1 MNQQQ
6 TIANEV
12 ELSGY
17 GLFKGAPAKLCFKP
31 AQPDTGIV
39 FVRPDP
45 ERVLQVAALVDNVA
59 PRQRRTA
66 LQNGSFTVDLV
77 EHCLS
82 AAWGLGI
89 DNLIVQ
95 TYAAELPGLDGSPEP
110 YARALLSAGI
120 VQQDADRRLFRPSEP
135 VFVSEGPAN
144 IAVLPSQEPGLNIL
158 FEMDYPD
165 VPGLPRQVFSFTAD
179 PVSYMK
185 ELARARTFLLE
196 SEAKYYQQQGLGT
209 HLTPA
214 DILVISYKGKPIR
227 NRLRYPDELV
237 RHKVVDLLGDLALL
251 GRPIQARIIAHRAGH
266 ALAHKLVRKLKQAA
280 VLKDRTDKSI
290 SGPVM
295 DVQQLLRILPHR
307 YPFLLVDRVIE
318 LDGER
323 RAVGIK
329 NVTFNEQFFQ
339 GHFPGTPIMPG
350 VLIVEAMAQ
359 LSGVLFSQKLEHTS
373 QLAVLLSM
381 DKVKIRRPVVP
392 GDQLILEA
400 QTVRVRSRTGC
411 CYCKATVGD
420 KLVAEAEIK
429 FMLVDADPS
438 L

>member
-1 MNQQQ
+1 MSQQQ

-17 GLFKGAPAKLCFKP
+17 GLFKGAPAKLRFKP

-39 FVRPDP
+39 FVRTDP
-45 ERVLQVAALVDNVA
+45 EKVLQVAALVDNVA

-66 LQNGSFTVDLV
+66 LQNGSFSVDLV

-82 AAWGLGI
+82 AACGLGI

-95 TYAAELPGLDGSPEP
+95 TDADELPGLDGSAEP
-110 YARALLSAGI
+110 YAKALLSAGI
-120 VQQDADRRLFRPSEP
+120 VSQDADRRLFQLSEP
-135 VFVSEGPAN
+135 VFVSDGPAN
-144 IAVLPSQEPGLNIL
+144 IAALPWQGPGLTIL

-165 VPGLPRQVFSFTAD
+165 VPSLPPQVFSFTAD
-179 PVSYMK
+179 PTRYMK
-185 ELARARTFLLE
+185 DLARARTFLLE
-196 SEAKYYQQQGLGT
+196 AEAKKCQQQGLGK
-209 HLTPA
+209 HLTFA
-214 DILVISYKGKPIR
+214 DILVIGEKGKPIK
-227 NRLRYPDELV
+227 NKLRYPDELV
-237 RHKVVDLLGDLALL
+237 RHKVADLLGDLALL
-251 GRPIQARIIAHRAGH
+251 GRPLQARIIAHRAGH
-266 ALAHKLVRKLKQAA
+266 ALAHKLVRRLKQAA
-280 VLKDRTDKSI
+280 VLKDRADKSTAAPI
-290 SGPVM
+290 M

-318 LDGER
+318 LEGER

-359 LSGVLFSQKLEHTS
+359 LSGVLFSQKLEHTG

-400 QTVRVRSRTGC
+400 TTLRIRSRTGC
-411 CYCKATVGD
+411 CSCKAMVGD

>member
-1 MNQQQ
+1 MSQQQ

-12 ELSGY
+12 ELTGR
-17 GLFKGAPAKLCFKP
+17 GLFKGVSATLRFKP

-45 ERVLQVAALVDNVA
+45 ERVLQVAALVENVSSR
-59 PRQRRTA
+59 PRRTA
-66 LQNGSFTVDLV
+66 LQNGSFSVDLV

-82 AAWGLGI
+82 ATCGLGV

-95 TYAAELPGLDGSPEP
+95 TDADELPGQDGSAEP

-120 VQQDADRRLFRPSEP
+120 VQQDVERRVFQLSEP
-135 VFVSEGPAN
+135 VFVSDGPAS
-144 IAVLPSQEPGLNIL
+144 IAALPSDDPGLTIL
-158 FEMDYPD
+158 FEIDYPD
-165 VPGLPRQVFSFTAD
+165 IPGLARQVFSFTSD
-179 PVSYMK
+179 PARYMQD
-185 ELARARTFLLE
+185 LAKARTFLSE
-196 SEAKYYQQQGLGT
+196 SEAQQCQQQGIGK
-209 HLTPA
+209 HLTAA
-214 DILVISYKGKPIR
+214 DILVIGDNGKPIK
-227 NRLRYPDELV
+227 NKFRYPDELV
-237 RHKVVDLLGDLALL
+237 RHKVADLLGDLALL
-251 GRPIQARIIAHRAGH
+251 GRPLQARIVAYRAGH
-266 ALAHKLVRKLKQAA
+266 ALAHKLVRKLRQAA
-280 VLKDRTDKSI
+280 VLKSRADKSLAPPI
-290 SGPVM
+290 M

-323 RAVGIK
+323 LVVGVK

-359 LSGVLFSQKLEHTS
+359 LSGVLFIQKLEHTG
-373 QLAVLLSM
+373 QLAVLLGM

-400 QTVRVRSRTGC
+400 RTVRVRSRTGHC
-411 CYCKATVGD
+411 RCRALVGD

-429 FMLVDADPS
+429 FMLVDADPI
-438 L
+438 

>member
-1 MNQQQ
+1 MSQQQ

-12 ELSGY
+12 EITGR
-17 GLFKGAPAKLCFKP
+17 GLFQGVSATVRFKP

-45 ERVLQVAALVDNVA
+45 QRVLQVAALVDNVS
-59 PRQRRTA
+59 PRPRRTA
-66 LQNGSFTVDLV
+66 LQNGSFSVDLV

-82 AAWGLGI
+82 AACGLGI

-95 TYAAELPGLDGSPEP
+95 TDADELPGLDGSAEP
-110 YARALLSAGI
+110 YAKAFLSGGV
-120 VQQDADRRLFRPSEP
+120 VQQGVERRTFVLGEA
-135 VFVSEGPAN
+135 VFVSDGPAS
-144 IAVLPSQEPGLNIL
+144 IAALPSDQPGLTVL
-158 FEMDYPD
+158 FELDYPD
-165 VPGLPRQVFSFTAD
+165 TPGLAPQVLSFTSD
-179 PVSYMK
+179 PAGYMR

-196 SEAKYYQQQGLGT
+196 SEAQQCQQQGIGR

-214 DILVISYKGKPIR
+214 DILVIGDKGKPIK
-227 NRLRYPDELV
+227 NRFRYPDELV
-237 RHKVVDLLGDLALL
+237 RHKIADLLGDLALL
-251 GRPIQARIIAHRAGH
+251 GRPLQARIVAHRAGH

-280 VLKDRTDKSI
+280 VIKTRTDKSLAA
-290 SGPVM
+290 PVM
-295 DVQQLLRILPHR
+295 DVQQLLRLLPHR

-318 LDGER
+318 VDGER
-323 RAVGIK
+323 LAVGVK

-359 LSGVLFSQKLEHTS
+359 LSGVLFSQKLEHTG
-373 QLAVLLSM
+373 QLAVLLGM

-400 QTVRVRSRTGC
+400 RTVRVRSRTGHC
-411 CYCKATVGD
+411 RCRALVGD

-429 FMLVDADPS
+429 FMLVDADPI
-438 L
+438 